1 MLRWEKLSRVD
12 IAITL
17 TIGMSDKAGREIRFE
32 GAGVSPGT
40 AHGKIHVVRDDLD
53 DVPRYRIASSQI
65 TDEIGRFE
73 AALIQTRMQILEM
86 QQRIAE
92 SIGAKDA
99 AIFDAHLLV
108 VEDRT
113 LIDEVL
119 RKLETDLCNVEWVF
133 QEVATRYAETLS
145 KIDDPYLRERALDIQ
160 DVTKRVIRNLQGKA
174 PKRFLGLGEPHILI
188 AHNLTPSDTASM
200 KREHVLGIAT
210 DLGSRTSH
218 TAIMARSLGIPAI
231 VGLHDVTAK
240 LETGQYVLLD
250 GTDGL
255 LIVDPAPETLAHYA
269 DIESKRARVVAKLKE
284 LRETSSTTRDGR
296 HIVLSA
302 NIELPEDVDA
312 VKANGAEGIGLYRTE
327 FLYLN
332 RNTLPTEE
340 EQYEVYR
347 KVAESVQPN
356 PLIIRTFDLGGDK
369 LAPGTVDIT
378 DELNPFLGWRAIRFC
393 LENIDIFK
401 TQLRAILRASAV
413 GNVKIMFPMISG
425 LDELRGAIAVLAE
438 CKKELSSSK
447 IDIGEEIEVG
457 AMIEIP
463 SAAISANVLAR
474 EADFFSI
481 GTNDLIQYT
490 LAVDRVN
497 EKIAHLYEP
506 THPAV
511 LRLLKMIADAA
522 HANNIW
528 VGVCGEMAGDVAL
541 IPLLLGLGMDEL
553 SASATLVPQVKRAV
567 QSLAIP
573 ECRELVEVA
582 LNLDTASEV
591 LARCLELADKRYGDL
606 LG

>member
-1 MLRWEKLSRVD
+1 
-12 IAITL
+12 
-17 TIGMSDKAGREIRFE
+17 MSGDNTPKEIRFE
-32 GAGVSPGT
+32 GAGVSPGI
-40 AHGKIHVVRDDLD
+40 ARGRVYVARDELEEVV
-53 DVPRYRIASSQI
+53 RYRIAPSQVA
-65 TDEIGRFE
+65 DEIARFE
-73 AALIQTRMQILEM
+73 TALIQTRMQILQM

-119 RKLETDLCNVEWVF
+119 RKLETELCNVEWIF
-133 QEVATRYAETLS
+133 QEVATRYAETLNR
-145 KIDDPYLRERALDIQ
+145 IDDPYLRERALDIQ
-160 DVTKRVIRNLQGKA
+160 DVTKRVIRNLQGKD
-174 PKRFLGLGEPHILI
+174 PKTFLALNEPHILV
-188 AHNLTPSDTASM
+188 AHNLTPSDTANIN
-200 KREHVLGIAT
+200 RANVLGIAT

-218 TAIMARSLGIPAI
+218 TAILARSLNIPAI
-231 VGLHDVTAK
+231 VGLHDITAK
-240 LETGQYVLLD
+240 LETGQHVLLD
-250 GTDGL
+250 GNDGW
-255 LIVDPAPETLAHYA
+255 LIVDPTPKTVAEYA
-269 DIESKRARVVAKLKE
+269 EIESRRARVTAKLKE
-284 LRETSSTTRDGR
+284 LRETTSTTRDGR

-302 NIELPEDVDA
+302 NIELPQDVDA
-312 VKANGAEGIGLYRTE
+312 VKANGAEGVGLYRTE

-332 RNTLPTEE
+332 RPTLPTEDD
-340 EQYEVYR
+340 QYEIYR
-347 KVAESVQPN
+347 KVAERVRPD

-369 LAPGTVDIT
+369 LAPGTVDIA

-401 TQLRAILRASAV
+401 TQLRAILRASIV

-425 LDELRGAIAVLAE
+425 LDELRRAIAVLDE
-438 CKKELSSSK
+438 CKEELRSSK
-447 IDIGEEIEVG
+447 IDMAERLEVG

-463 SAAISANVLAR
+463 SAAICASVLAP
-474 EADFFSI
+474 EVDFLSI
-481 GTNDLIQYT
+481 GTNDLIQYA

-522 HANNIW
+522 HDHNLW
-528 VGVCGEMAGDVAL
+528 VGVCGEMAGDIAL

-553 SASATLVPQVKRAV
+553 STAAILVPRVKRAV
-567 QSLAIP
+567 QSLTIP
-573 ECRELVEVA
+573 ECRELVEETFK
-582 LNLDTASEV
+582 LDTGSEI

>member
-1 MLRWEKLSRVD
+1 
-12 IAITL
+12 
-17 TIGMSDKAGREIRFE
+17 MSGDNTPKEIRFG
-32 GAGVSPGT
+32 GAGVSPGI
-40 AHGKIHVVRDDLD
+40 ARGKVHVVRDELD
-53 DVPRYRIASSQI
+53 EVVRYRIAPSQVG
-65 TDEIGRFE
+65 DEIARFE
-73 AALIQTRMQILEM
+73 TALIQTRMQILQM

-133 QEVATRYAETLS
+133 QEVATRYAETLN

-160 DVTKRVIRNLQGKA
+160 DVTKRVIHNLQGKA
-174 PKRFLGLGEPHILI
+174 PKTFLALTEPHILVV
-188 AHNLTPSDTASM
+188 HNLTPSDTASSN
-200 KREHVLGIAT
+200 RVNVLGIVT

-218 TAIMARSLGIPAI
+218 AAILARSLGIPAI
-231 VGLHDVTAK
+231 VGLHDITAK
-240 LETGQYVLLD
+240 LETGQEVLLD
-250 GTDGL
+250 GNDGY
-255 LIVDPAPETLAHYA
+255 LIVNPTRETLSCYA
-269 DIESKRARVVAKLKE
+269 DIESRRAKVVAQLKE
-284 LRETSSTTRDGR
+284 LRETTSTTRDGR

-312 VKANGAEGIGLYRTE
+312 VQANGAEGIGLYRTE

-332 RNTLPTEE
+332 RTTLPTED
-340 EQYEVYR
+340 EQYETYR
-347 KVAESVQPN
+347 QVAERVRPE

-369 LAPGTVDIT
+369 LAPGAVDIV

-393 LENIDIFK
+393 LENIEIFK
-401 TQLRAILRASAV
+401 TQLRAILRATAV

-425 LDELRGAIAVLAE
+425 LDELRRAIAVLDE
-438 CKKELSSSK
+438 CREELRSSNVE
-447 IDIGEEIEVG
+447 IGDNVEVG

-463 SAAISANVLAR
+463 SAAICASVLAP
-474 EADFFSI
+474 EVDFLSI
-481 GTNDLIQYT
+481 GTNDLIQYA

-497 EKIAHLYEP
+497 EKIAHLYAP

-522 HANNIW
+522 HSQEIW
-528 VGVCGEMAGDVAL
+528 VGVCGEMAGDIAL
-541 IPLLLGLGMDEL
+541 VPLLLGLGMDEL
-553 SASATLVPQVKRAV
+553 STAAILVPRVKRAV
-567 QSLAIP
+567 QSLSIP
-573 ECRELVEVA
+573 ECRELIDETFK
-582 LNLDTASEV
+582 LDTASEI

>member
-1 MLRWEKLSRVD
+1 
-12 IAITL
+12 
-17 TIGMSDKAGREIRFE
+17 MSGGERQEIRFE
-32 GAGVSPGT
+32 GAGVSPGM
-40 AHGKIHVVRDDLD
+40 ACGKIHVVRDDLD
-53 DVPRYRIASSQI
+53 DVPRYRIAPSQVP
-65 TDEIGRFE
+65 DEIGRFE
-73 AALIQTRMQILEM
+73 TALIQTRMQILEM

-119 RKLETDLCNVEWVF
+119 RKLETELCNVEWVF
-133 QEVATRYAETLS
+133 QEVATRYAETLN

-160 DVTKRVIRNLQGKA
+160 DVTKRVVRNLQGKA
-174 PKRFLGLGEPHILI
+174 PKTFLALSESHILV

-200 KREHVLGIAT
+200 NRANVLGIAT

-218 TAIMARSLGIPAI
+218 AAILARSLNIPAV
-231 VGLHDVTAK
+231 VGLHDITAK
-240 LETGQYVLLD
+240 LETGQHVLVD
-250 GTDGL
+250 GSDGL
-255 LIVDPAPETLAHYA
+255 LIVNPAPETIGHYA
-269 DIESKRARVVAKLKE
+269 ELESRRARVVAQLKE
-284 LRETSSTTRDGR
+284 LRTTRSTTRDGR

-302 NIELPEDVDA
+302 NIELPEDVEA
-312 VKANGAEGIGLYRTE
+312 VAANGAEGIGLYRTE

-332 RNTLPTEE
+332 RTTLPTED
-340 EQYEVYR
+340 EQFETYR
-347 KVAESVQPN
+347 KVAERVRPD

-378 DELNPFLGWRAIRFC
+378 DELNPFLGWRAIRLC

-413 GNVKIMFPMISG
+413 GNIKIMFPMISR
-425 LDELRGAIAVLAE
+425 LEELRGAKAVLAE
-438 CKKELSSSK
+438 CHQELRRSGVPL
-447 IDIGEEIEVG
+447 DEEIEVG

-463 SAAISANVLAR
+463 SAAICANVLAT
-474 EADFFSI
+474 EVDFFSI

-506 THPAV
+506 THPAI
-511 LRLLKMIADAA
+511 LRLLRMIAEAA
-522 HANNIW
+522 HAHHIW

-541 IPLLLGLGMDEL
+541 VPLLLGLGMDEL
-553 SASATLVPQVKRAV
+553 SAGATSVPRVKRAV
-567 QSLAIP
+567 QSLALP
-573 ECRELVEVA
+573 ECRELVEETLK
-582 LNLDTASEV
+582 LNTSSEI

>member
-1 MLRWEKLSRVD
+1 
-12 IAITL
+12 
-17 TIGMSDKAGREIRFE
+17 MSGDTTQKEIRFE
-32 GAGVSPGT
+32 GAGVSPGI
-40 AHGKIHVVRDDLD
+40 ARGKVHVVRDEFDE
-53 DVPRYRIASSQI
+53 VVRYRIAPSQVG
-65 TDEIGRFE
+65 DEIARFE
-73 AALIQTRMQILEM
+73 TALIQTRMQILQM

-133 QEVATRYAETLS
+133 QEVATRYAETLN

-160 DVTKRVIRNLQGKA
+160 DVTKRVIHNLQGKA
-174 PKRFLGLGEPHILI
+174 PKTFLALAEPHILVT
-188 AHNLTPSDTASM
+188 HNLTPSDTASIN
-200 KREHVLGIAT
+200 RANVLGIAT

-218 TAIMARSLGIPAI
+218 AAILARSLNIPAI
-231 VGLHDVTAK
+231 VGLHDITAK
-240 LETGQYVLLD
+240 LETGQHVLLD
-250 GTDGL
+250 GNDGS
-255 LIVDPAPETLAHYA
+255 LIVDPTPETLAQYA
-269 DIESKRARVVAKLKE
+269 EIESRRAKVTAQLKE
-284 LRETSSTTRDGR
+284 LRETTSTTRDGR

-302 NIELPEDVDA
+302 NIELPEDVGA
-312 VKANGAEGIGLYRTE
+312 VLANGAEGIGLYRTE

-332 RNTLPTEE
+332 RSTLPSED
-340 EQYEVYR
+340 EQYKIYR
-347 KVAESVQPN
+347 QVAERVRPH

-369 LAPGTVDIT
+369 LAPGTVDIA

-393 LENIDIFK
+393 LENIEIFK

-413 GNVKIMFPMISG
+413 GNIKIMFPMISG
-425 LDELRGAIAVLAE
+425 LDELRRAIAVLDE
-438 CKKELSSSK
+438 CKQELSGAK
-447 IDIGEEIEVG
+447 IAMPEKIEVG

-463 SAAISANVLAR
+463 SAAICASVLAR
-474 EADFFSI
+474 EVDFLSI
-481 GTNDLIQYT
+481 GTNDLIQYA
-490 LAVDRVN
+490 LAVDRMN

-522 HANNIW
+522 HANKLW

-541 IPLLLGLGMDEL
+541 IPLLLGLGIDEL
-553 SASATLVPQVKRAV
+553 STAAILVPRVKRAV

-573 ECRELVEVA
+573 ECRELVEEA
-582 LNLDTASEV
+582 FKLNTASEI

>member
-1 MLRWEKLSRVD
+1 
-12 IAITL
+12 
-17 TIGMSDKAGREIRFE
+17 MSGDNRPKEIRFE
-32 GAGVSPGT
+32 GAGVSPGI
-40 AHGKIHVVRDDLD
+40 ARGKVHVVRDELD
-53 DVPRYRIASSQI
+53 EVVHYRIAPSQVG
-65 TDEIGRFE
+65 DEIARFE
-73 AALIQTRMQILEM
+73 TALIQTRMQILQM

-133 QEVATRYAETLS
+133 QEVATRYAETLN

-160 DVTKRVIRNLQGKA
+160 DVTKRVIHNLQGKA
-174 PKRFLGLGEPHILI
+174 PKTFLALTEPHILV
-188 AHNLTPSDTASM
+188 AHNLTPSDTASSN
-200 KREHVLGIAT
+200 RANVLGIVT

-218 TAIMARSLGIPAI
+218 AAILARSLGIPAI
-231 VGLHDVTAK
+231 VGLHDITAK
-240 LETGQYVLLD
+240 LETGQEVLLD
-250 GTDGL
+250 GHDGY
-255 LIVDPAPETLAHYA
+255 LIVNPTRETLACYVG
-269 DIESKRARVVAKLKE
+269 IESRRAKVVAQLKE
-284 LRETSSTTRDGR
+284 LRETTSTTRDGR

-312 VKANGAEGIGLYRTE
+312 VQANGAEGIGLYRTE

-332 RNTLPTEE
+332 RTTLPTED
-340 EQYEVYR
+340 EQYKTYR
-347 KVAESVQPN
+347 QVAERVRPE

-369 LAPGTVDIT
+369 LAPGAVDIV

-393 LENIDIFK
+393 LENIEIFK
-401 TQLRAILRASAV
+401 TQLRAILRATAV

-425 LDELRGAIAVLAE
+425 LDELRRAIAVLDE
-438 CKKELSSSK
+438 CKEELRSSK
-447 IDIGEEIEVG
+447 VQMGENVEIG

-463 SAAISANVLAR
+463 SAAICASVLAP
-474 EADFFSI
+474 EVDFLSI
-481 GTNDLIQYT
+481 GTNDLIQYA

-497 EKIAHLYEP
+497 EKIAHLYAP

-522 HANNIW
+522 HSHEIW
-528 VGVCGEMAGDVAL
+528 VGVCGEMAGDIAL
-541 IPLLLGLGMDEL
+541 VPLLLGLGMDEL
-553 SASATLVPQVKRAV
+553 STAAILVPRVKRAV
-567 QSLAIP
+567 QSLSIP
-573 ECRELVEVA
+573 ECRKLVEETFK
-582 LNLDTASEV
+582 LDTASEI

>member
-1 MLRWEKLSRVD
+1 
-12 IAITL
+12 
-17 TIGMSDKAGREIRFE
+17 MSGSARQEIRFE
-32 GAGVSPGT
+32 GLGVSPGM
-40 AHGKIHVVRDDLD
+40 ACGKIHVVRDDLD
-53 DVPRYRIASSQI
+53 DVVRYRIAPSQI
-65 TDEIGRFE
+65 PDEIGRFE
-73 AALIQTRMQILEM
+73 TALIQTRMQILEM

-133 QEVATRYAETLS
+133 QEVATRYAETLN

-174 PKRFLGLGEPHILI
+174 PKTFLALSESHILV
-188 AHNLTPSDTASM
+188 AHNLTPSDTASIN
-200 KREHVLGIAT
+200 RSNVLGLAT

-218 TAIMARSLGIPAI
+218 AAILARSLNIPAV
-231 VGLHDVTAK
+231 VGLHDITTK
-240 LETGQYVLLD
+240 LETGQHVLLD
-250 GTDGL
+250 GSDGIL
-255 LIVDPAPETLAHYA
+255 VIDPTPKTVAHYTE
-269 DIESKRARVVAKLKE
+269 IESRRAKVTAQLKE
-284 LRETSSTTRDGR
+284 LRTTRSTTRDGR

-302 NIELPEDVDA
+302 NIELPEDVEA
-312 VKANGAEGIGLYRTE
+312 VAANGAEGIGLYRTE

-332 RNTLPTEE
+332 RGTLPTEH
-340 EQYEVYR
+340 EQFETYR
-347 KVAESVQPN
+347 KVAERVRPD

-378 DELNPFLGWRAIRFC
+378 DELNPFLGWRAIRLC
-393 LENIDIFK
+393 LENRDLFK

-413 GNVKIMFPMISG
+413 GNIKIMFPMISG
-425 LDELRGAIAVLAE
+425 LEELRGAKAVLAE
-438 CKKELSSSK
+438 CKEELRGSGVPMAEK
-447 IDIGEEIEVG
+447 IEVG

-463 SAAISANVLAR
+463 SAAICANALAP
-474 EADFFSI
+474 EVDFFSI
-481 GTNDLIQYT
+481 GTNDLIQYA

-497 EKIAHLYEP
+497 EKLAHLYEP

-511 LRLLKMIADAA
+511 LRLLKMIAEAA
-522 HANNIW
+522 HANKIW

-541 IPLLLGLGMDEL
+541 VPLLLGLGMDEL
-553 SASATLVPQVKRAV
+553 SAGATLVPRVKRAV
-567 QSLAIP
+567 QSLTIP
-573 ECRELVEVA
+573 ECRELVEEA
-582 LNLDTASEV
+582 LKLNAGSEI